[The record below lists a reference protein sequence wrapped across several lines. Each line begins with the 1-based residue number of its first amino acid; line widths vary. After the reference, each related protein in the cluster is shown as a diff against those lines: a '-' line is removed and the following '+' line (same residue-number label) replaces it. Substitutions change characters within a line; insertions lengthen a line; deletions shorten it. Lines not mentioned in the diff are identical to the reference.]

1 MRQLI
6 CFTMQEEN
14 ITPEDSANKE
24 ERAQNEL
31 KFSFLKFFVLF
42 IDYFKTIV
50 NIRDEVDYEGS
61 VEAIQ
66 KDIDFKGVNVWVLGA
81 SIVIASIG
89 LNVNSTAV
97 IIGAMLV
104 SPLMGPIVGI
114 GLSIGINNFRM
125 LTRSLK
131 SLGTAVLISVIVST
145 IYFLLTPFGEV
156 QSELIARTK
165 PNLLDVLVAVFS
177 GIALIVAKTQ
187 RGTVASVIFGVAI
200 ATALMPPLCTAGYG
214 LANGNWQFF
223 LGAFYLFLINSVFI
237 ALSTWL
243 IVKYL
248 KFPLASY
255 MDPVKE
261 KRVKNYIFIISLII
275 IIPSGFTFWS
285 TIQESI
291 FESEA
296 ESFISENFVFEG
308 SQVIN
313 KNITYNTDKPSVIE
327 VFLIGEII
335 NSKSE
340 KELNNKLESSGI
352 KNVSLK
358 IYQSK
363 DKTDEIAGKLS
374 AEVKTGIIEEIYRKN
389 EDLIKDKDQKINFL
403 ETELMKYRKDTI
415 PFTSI
420 KKEIKIQYPQIEKLS
435 YGSTIRTDFESHQD
449 TLPVFYI
456 TWGENA
462 RNINTKEKITSLQ
475 SWLRVRLDNE
485 KVTVI
490 SY

>member
-1 MRQLI
+1 
-6 CFTMQEEN
+6 MQEEN
-14 ITPEDSANKE
+14 ITPENSTNNE
-24 ERAQNEL
+24 EQTTSDL
-31 KFSFLKFFVLF
+31 KFSFLKFFVSLLN
-42 IDYFKTIV
+42 YFKNVV

-61 VEAIQ
+61 VLSIK
-66 KDIDFKGVNVWVLGA
+66 KDIDFKGVNVWILGA

-114 GLSIGINNFRM
+114 GLSVGINDFKL

-131 SLGTAVLISVIVST
+131 SLGTAVLISVLVST

-165 PNLLDVLVAVFS
+165 PNLLDVLIAIFS

-187 RGTVASVIFGVAI
+187 RGTVASVILGVAI

-255 MDPVKE
+255 MDE
-261 KRVKNYIFIISLII
+261 ARQKRVKNYIFIISLII

-296 ESFISENFVFEG
+296 ETFISENFMFEG
-308 SQVIN
+308 SEVIN
-313 KNITYNTDKPSVIE
+313 KKITYNTDKPSTIE
-327 VFLIGEII
+327 VFMIGEIVTDK
-335 NSKSE
+335 NE
-340 KELNNKLESSGI
+340 KELNRKLTSSGI

-358 IYQSK
+358 IYRSK

-389 EDLIKDKDQKINFL
+389 EDLIKDKDQKIEFL
-403 ETELMKYRKDTI
+403 ENELMKYRKDTI

-420 KKEIKIQYPQIEKLS
+420 KNEIKIQYPQIVKLS
-435 YGSTIRTDFESHQD
+435 YGTTIRTDFKTKQD
-449 TLPVFYI
+449 TLPVFYV
-456 TWGENA
+456 TWGEKA
-462 RNINTKEKITSLQ
+462 ADINTKEKTEALER
-475 SWLRVRLDNE
+475 WLRVRLGNQ
-485 KVTVI
+485 KVKVLR
-490 SY
+490 Y

>member
-1 MRQLI
+1 
-6 CFTMQEEN
+6 MQEEN
-14 ITPEDSANKE
+14 IIPENSPNNEGKAS
-24 ERAQNEL
+24 NEL
-31 KFSFLKFFVLF
+31 KFSFLKFFVLLL
-42 IDYFKTIV
+42 DYFKNVV

-61 VEAIQ
+61 VSSIQ
-66 KDIDFKGVNVWVLGA
+66 KDIDFKGVNVWILGA

-114 GLSIGINNFRM
+114 GLSIGINDFKM

-131 SLGTAVLISVIVST
+131 SLGTAVLISVLVST

-165 PNLLDVLVAVFS
+165 PNLLDVLVAIFS
-177 GIALIVAKTQ
+177 GIALIVAKTKK
-187 RGTVASVIFGVAI
+187 GTVASVILGVAI

-248 KFPLASY
+248 KFPLACY
-255 MDPVKE
+255 INPARQ
-261 KRVKNYIFIISLII
+261 KRVKNYILVISLII

-285 TIQESI
+285 TIQESL

-296 ESFISENFVFEG
+296 ETFISENFMFEG
-308 SQVIN
+308 SEVIN
-313 KNITYNTDKPSVIE
+313 KKITYNTKKPSTIE
-327 VFLIGEII
+327 VFMIGEII
-335 NSKSE
+335 NAKSE

-352 KNVSLK
+352 KNVNLK

-389 EDLIKDKDQKINFL
+389 EDLIKNKDQKIEFL
-403 ETELMKYRKDTI
+403 ETELMKYRRDTI

-420 KKEIKIQYPQIEKLS
+420 KKEIKIQYPQITKLS
-435 YGSTIRTDFESHQD
+435 YGITIRTDFESHQD

-456 TWGENA
+456 TWGN
-462 RNINTKEKITSLQ
+462 NTLDINTKEKTNALEQ
-475 SWLRVRLDNE
+475 WLRVRLDNE

-490 SY
+490 NY

>member
-1 MRQLI
+1 
-6 CFTMQEEN
+6 MQEEN
-14 ITPEDSANKE
+14 ITPKKSTNNE
-24 ERAQNEL
+24 EQTTNNL
-31 KFSFLKFFVLF
+31 KFSFLKFFVSLLE
-42 IDYFKTIV
+42 YFKNVV

-61 VEAIQ
+61 VEAIK
-66 KDIDFKGVNVWVLGA
+66 KDIDFKGVNVWILGA

-104 SPLMGPIVGI
+104 SPLMGPIVGV
-114 GLSIGINNFRM
+114 GLSIGINDFKM

-131 SLGTAVLISVIVST
+131 SLGTAVLISVFISS

-255 MDPVKE
+255 MDKARQ
-261 KRVKNYIFIISLII
+261 KRVKNYIFVISLII
-275 IIPSGFTFWS
+275 IIPSGFTFWA

-296 ESFISENFVFEG
+296 EKFIAQNFIFEG

-313 KNITYNTDKPSVIE
+313 KNIIYNTDESSVIE
-327 VFLIGEII
+327 VFMIGEII
-335 NSKSE
+335 TSKNE
-340 KELNNKLESSGI
+340 KELNKKLESSGI
-352 KNVSLK
+352 KNVTLK

-363 DKTDEIAGKLS
+363 DKTAEIAGKLS

-389 EDLIKDKDQKINFL
+389 EDLIKGKDEKIEFL

-415 PFTSI
+415 PFSSI
-420 KKEIKIQYPQIEKLS
+420 KNEIKVQYPQITKMS
-435 YGSTIRTDFESHQD
+435 YGNNIRTDFESQQD
-449 TLPVFYI
+449 TVPVFYI
-456 TWGENA
+456 TWGN
-462 RNINTKEKITSLQ
+462 NSQSINTKEKSNALEQ
-475 SWLRVRLDNE
+475 WLRVRLDNE